1 MIYLRIKNELI
12 LKSLIVT
19 LLLLFIV
26 ASGYTSS
33 FLLFNNEKYVINKAT
48 EIELNKLKN
57 DISSLDLFKDI
68 SGDYI
73 IGRVIQ
79 RDIHNFYNEVVI
91 NIGTINGV
99 SENDAVINEEGL
111 IGIIYK
117 VTEYYSYV
125 KLLTSD
131 YNVSV
136 KINDTYGNLSNG
148 KVTLLDKYSE
158 INEKDKIYTSGY
170 SKTIK
175 DIYIGEISNVK
186 YDNEN
191 LGKEVEVKLIDNHN
205 LNYIAVIRGA

>member
-1 MIYLRIKNELI
+1 M
-12 LKSLIVT
+12 T

-26 ASGYTSS
+26 FSGYTSS
-33 FLLFNNEKYVINKAT
+33 FLLFNNEKYVINKAA
-48 EIELNKLKN
+48 EIELNKIKN
-57 DISSLDLFKDI
+57 DISSIDSFKDL

-158 INEKDKIYTSGY
+158 INENDKIYTSGY

-175 DIYIGEISNVK
+175 DIYIGKISNVR

-191 LGKEVEVKLIDNHN
+191 LGKEVDVRLIDNHN
-205 LNYIAVIRGA
+205 LNYIAVIRGT